1 MAWRVFGPLLSR
13 AQFALWSFRNP
24 GASFKEF
31 YADSVTDALTGKEQ
45 HPSLGPHVKSGGSSG
60 ALNTFNKL
68 VSQGIRPSDTLVDFG
83 CGTLRIGS
91 LFIEHLEADRY
102 IGMDIDQ
109 RILAAGLSQ
118 LPAKLVESKRPTLEV
133 ISAESLARV
142 AARQPRWVCSKGV
155 LQHVPPQEL
164 NEFFGN
170 LSRLIHAGAIGLLY
184 SAASSQSKRIGVK
197 AWVHDI
203 DDLQAAAQ
211 RQGMKFD
218 KLRYRAGGLMRL
230 ERHRS

>member
-1 MAWRVFGPLLSR
+1 MEWRVFALLLSR

-31 YADSVTDALTGKEQ
+31 YADSVADAVAGKEQ
-45 HPSLGPHVKSGGSSG
+45 HPSLGPDLKPGGTSG

-68 VSQGIRPSDTLVDFG
+68 VSQGIRPSDTLVDYG
-83 CGTLRIGS
+83 CGTLRVGS
-91 LFIEHLEADRY
+91 LFIEHLEAGHY

-118 LPAKLVESKRPTLEV
+118 LPAELVESKRPTLEV
-133 ISAESLARV
+133 ISPDSLARV

-155 LQHVPPQEL
+155 LQHVPPQDL

-170 LSRLIHAGAIGLLY
+170 LSHLIHAGATGLLY
-184 SAASSQSKRIGVK
+184 SPIGSQSKRIGVK
-197 AWVHDI
+197 AWVHDF
-203 DDLQAAAQ
+203 DRLQAAAQ
-211 RQGMKFD
+211 RQGMKFE
-218 KLRYRAGGLMRL
+218 KLRYREGGLMRL
-230 ERHRS
+230 KRHRN